1 MMKASLGIA
10 LAALMLGGCV
20 YEQSASRDE
29 SYYRASRA
37 DRGYGADRDY
47 RPRRDVRETELP
59 ARNVGAPTPITAP
72 AERAAPPRAPVMQ
85 ARAPEPDRVS
95 AEDLGR
101 LSPGTGIAGPEA
113 EPYRIARRTPQPSR
127 LYVQAASFVTRDEA
141 ERTRRALAGLG
152 RAGVYTA
159 YVDDQLRYR
168 VRIGPLATPER
179 GERVRAAVVRRG
191 YGDAIIIRD

>member
-1 MMKASLGIA
+1 MVKASLGVV

-29 SYYRASRA
+29 SYYREDRVYRQSRE
-37 DRGYGADRDY
+37 
-47 RPRRDVRETELP
+47 VRETELP
-59 ARNVGAPTPITAP
+59 TRAVRAPTPITAP
-72 AERAAPPRAPVMQ
+72 AARGPAPHGPAMR
-85 ARAPEPDRVS
+85 ARAPEPDRMR

-101 LSPGTGIAGPEA
+101 LAPGTGIAGAEA
-113 EPYRIARRTPQPSR
+113 EPDRFARRTPNPSSQ
-127 LYVQAASFVTRDEA
+127 LFVQAASFVTREEA
-141 ERTRRALAGLG
+141 ERTRRSLNGLG
-152 RAGVYTA
+152 RTGVYTA

-179 GERVRAAVVRRG
+179 GERVRAAVARRG